1 MIRLLQIE
9 LIKIWNSKSSRI
21 LILSYFGL
29 LTLLSLFSMIKI
41 DLGNF
46 EIHLAKQGIFDFPF
60 IWHFNTYIAAYFK
73 LFFAVVIVSMI
84 ANEYSNKTLKQ
95 NLIDGLSKKE
105 FILSK
110 FFTIIL
116 FSFISTVVVFVI
128 SMILG
133 LIYSSFNEIS
143 IIFSQMEF
151 LIAYFLKLIGFF
163 SMCLFFAVLT
173 KKSAFSLGFLILWN
187 IIESI
192 FLGISHYNE
201 NKFEFLTRILPLE
214 AMSNLIKQPFTRM
227 SAIKNAANQIGVEIN
242 YEYGLQISDIF
253 VVIIWTSIFI
263 SLSYYLI
270 KRRDL

>member
-201 NKFEFLTRILPLE
+201 DKFEFLTRILPLE

-253 VVIIWTSIFI
+253 IVIIWIGIFMA
-263 SLSYYLI
+263 LSYYLI

>member
-116 FSFISTVVVFVI
+116 FSFISTIVVFVI

-253 VVIIWTSIFI
+253 IVIIWIGIFMA
-263 SLSYYLI
+263 LSYYLI

>member
-201 NKFEFLTRILPLE
+201 DKFEFLTRILPLE

-227 SAIKNAANQIGVEIN
+227 SAIKNAANQIGVDVN